1 MNDRTIRRADAHD
14 GPTGGPTDGP
24 TGGHVPAS
32 RPAHGQVARRL
43 APSTSE
49 DTELAVDIRSLLERG
64 AVDEAR
70 ERFSE
75 LVSRHQRRALRIAY
89 QYLRDAA
96 DADEAVQDAFVK
108 VFAHIGSYREAWP
121 FEVWFTRILI
131 NGCLDR
137 RKARARRERWFTS
150 SEGTAA
156 ADQAQST
163 FGGTAPLDPEARL
176 LARERRARLAAAIDR
191 LDGRQRTVF
200 MLCHYGDCTPR
211 EVSAI
216 TGLNESTVRV
226 HLFRAARKLRGLLGG
241 KP

>member
-1 MNDRTIRRADAHD
+1 MSD
-14 GPTGGPTDGP
+14 
-24 TGGHVPAS
+24 S
-32 RPAHGQVARRL
+32 RPAHSAEPHHVSGVAAPDGRRHVPG
-43 APSTSE
+43 AAHPSD
-49 DTELAVDIRSLLERG
+49 DTLLAVEIRELTARG
-64 AVDEAR
+64 ATDEAR
-70 ERFSE
+70 ERFGR
-75 LVSRHQRRALRIAY
+75 LVVMHQRRAVRIAY

-96 DADEAVQDAFVK
+96 EADEAVQDAFVK
-108 VFAHIGSYREAWP
+108 VFTHIGTYREAWP

-137 RKARARRERWFTS
+137 RKSRARRDRWFIP
-150 SEGTAA
+150 AA
-156 ADQAQST
+156 ETRSADETRHA
-163 FGGTAPLDPEARL
+163 FGRPADEDPETRL

-191 LDGRQRTVF
+191 LEGRQRTVF
-200 MLCHYGDCTPR
+200 TLCHYGDCTPR